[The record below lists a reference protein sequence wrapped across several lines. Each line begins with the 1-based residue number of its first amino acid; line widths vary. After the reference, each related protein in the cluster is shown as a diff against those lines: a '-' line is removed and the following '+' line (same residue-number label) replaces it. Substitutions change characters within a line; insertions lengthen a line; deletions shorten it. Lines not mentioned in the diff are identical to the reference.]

1 MFLKGGDRDGGLWS
15 LCLQNGFSVA
25 VAAYLLVRM
34 EKRLDELTE
43 AIRRLESAITHIG
56 GGMNSETA
64 S

>member
-1 MFLKGGDRDGGLWS
+1 MEDFWS